1 MSQFAKKIVKAYPI
15 WVVLSR
21 AYYPQDW
28 VTETQIQEE
37 AGLLTS
43 ESSEGR
49 RPLSVICCILWPLY
63 TCLLFKFPC
72 FVHT

>member
-1 MSQFAKKIVKAYPI
+1 MNQFARMIVKAYPI

-43 ESSEGR
+43 ESSEER
-49 RPLSVICCILWPLY
+49 LPLSAICYI
-63 TCLLFKFPC
+63 
-72 FVHT
+72 

>member
-1 MSQFAKKIVKAYPI
+1 MNQFARMIVKAYPI

-28 VTETQIQEE
+28 VTETRIQEE

-43 ESSEGR
+43 ESSEER
-49 RPLSVICCILWPLY
+49 LPLSAICYI
-63 TCLLFKFPC
+63 
-72 FVHT
+72 